1 MDEVR
6 AEVAEQTWN
15 VFGEWAALQNRAPM
29 PLEELYGA
37 ARAACPVKR
46 ISMPDGSPAWAVLG
60 QAEVDKVLM
69 DTGRFSNEM
78 NQFGPTRM
86 IPMESD
92 PPEHTPY
99 RRILNRLIDTK
110 KAEQLTPA
118 VRGYVGGLL
127 QPLLDAGCGDLRP
140 VAEELT
146 LRVLCRLVGVPD
158 SEWTVIQESQ
168 AGRKPGEVANTTEE
182 AVKHRFAALVPVI
195 DYAHGLI
202 EQRRASPEDDLVTG
216 LLQSKIGDRP
226 LSDDES
232 LQMLMLVLLG
242 GHETTRSALL
252 SAVMLLALNP
262 DVQAR
267 LRADPSLIPQAVE
280 ECLRIEGPVQGLF
293 RLATE
298 DVELAG
304 QRISRGELVMP
315 FFGAANHDP
324 AYFERPTQFDID
336 RPKSRNYAFGR
347 GTHLCVGAPI
357 ARMEMRVFIEEL
369 LARTSSFAITG
380 SFEREGVP
388 DLSFRR
394 LELTLR

>member
-1 MDEVR
+1 M
-6 AEVAEQTWN
+6 
-15 VFGEWAALQNRAPM
+15 
-29 PLEELYGA
+29 
-37 ARAACPVKR
+37 
-46 ISMPDGSPAWAVLG
+46 
-60 QAEVDKVLM
+60 
-69 DTGRFSNEM
+69 
-78 NQFGPTRM
+78 
-86 IPMESD
+86 
-92 PPEHTPY
+92 
-99 RRILNRLIDTK
+99 
-110 KAEQLTPA
+110 
-118 VRGYVGGLL
+118 
-127 QPLLDAGCGDLRP
+127 
-140 VAEELT
+140 
-146 LRVLCRLVGVPD
+146 
-158 SEWTVIQESQ
+158 
-168 AGRKPGEVANTTEE
+168 
-182 AVKHRFAALVPVI
+182 
-195 DYAHGLI
+195 
-202 EQRRASPEDDLVTG
+202 
-216 LLQSKIGDRP
+216 
-226 LSDDES
+226 
-232 LQMLMLVLLG
+232 
-242 GHETTRSALL
+242 
-252 SAVMLLALNP
+252 
-262 DVQAR
+262 
-267 LRADPSLIPQAVE
+267 E